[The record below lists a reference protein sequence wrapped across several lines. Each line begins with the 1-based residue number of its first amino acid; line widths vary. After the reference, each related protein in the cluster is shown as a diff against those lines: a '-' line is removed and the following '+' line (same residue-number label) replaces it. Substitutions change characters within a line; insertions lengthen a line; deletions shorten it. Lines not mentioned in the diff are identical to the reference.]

1 MATLVATP
9 TLWLALAALC
19 VLHPDHPDQLTS
31 HAAHLLRGG
40 NAAAQPAQP
49 RSSAMQ
55 QQQQQQDA
63 DAAAA
68 PPEPRPTCENHD
80 DGVTAALVLCE
91 ECGGL
96 CAECDRVLHLSKRTR
111 LHRRAVFRHH
121 HQDIRVDLHEGC
133 GRVKL
138 WWLLALADANTL
150 KAMLELRGPS
160 EAGLA
165 PSATG
170 GGGIGSNGG
179 PSSSG
184 SSHSCCRFCGSP
196 AQSQSLLS
204 PSSVPVCGDPECQ
217 SFGREACLRVHP
229 CGHPCGGLRDE
240 APCLP
245 CLHGCDPTA
254 PLAAKLKQD
263 ADDMCMI
270 CFSEALSAAPA
281 LQLGCGHVFH
291 AHCCRAVLRRRW
303 PGPRITF
310 GFSLCPI
317 CKVPMQHPRL
327 EELLAPVHGLYED
340 VRRKALM
347 RLEYEG
353 LNHADAITARYQND
367 PAAFAL
373 DRYAY
378 YVCFKCGKAYY
389 GGEARCGDQA
399 VRFVAGQP
407 DPDEYDPQELVCGG
421 CSDVARAQMC
431 PKHGTD
437 FLEYKCRYCC
447 SVAVFFCFGT
457 THFCNACHDDFQ
469 RVTNLSRAELPACP
483 AGPRAQPLEGNAEC
497 PLHVQHPPTGEEFAL
512 GCGVCR
518 NAHTF

>member
-1 MATLVATP
+1 MLKRFPRYWLNVTQWDDRGNFFSLHQTLHRGSVATLVATP

-40 NAAAQPAQP
+40 NAAAQPAQQ
-49 RSSAMQ
+49 RSSAM

-184 SSHSCCRFCGSP
+184 SSHSCCRKNQCTIESIAKDVDLRKFLKTLDCLFGCT
-196 AQSQSLLS
+196 
-204 PSSVPVCGDPECQ
+204 PSHKRYT
-217 SFGREACLRVHP
+217 GR
-229 CGHPCGGLRDE
+229 
-240 APCLP
+240 
-245 CLHGCDPTA
+245 
-254 PLAAKLKQD
+254 
-263 ADDMCMI
+263 
-270 CFSEALSAAPA
+270 
-281 LQLGCGHVFH
+281 
-291 AHCCRAVLRRRW
+291 
-303 PGPRITF
+303 TF
-310 GFSLCPI
+310 DLI
-317 CKVPMQHPRL
+317 
-327 EELLAPVHGLYED
+327 
-340 VRRKALM
+340 
-347 RLEYEG
+347 
-353 LNHADAITARYQND
+353 I
-367 PAAFAL
+367 
-373 DRYAY
+373 
-378 YVCFKCGKAYY
+378 
-389 GGEARCGDQA
+389 
-399 VRFVAGQP
+399 
-407 DPDEYDPQELVCGG
+407 
-421 CSDVARAQMC
+421 
-431 PKHGTD
+431 
-437 FLEYKCRYCC
+437 
-447 SVAVFFCFGT
+447 
-457 THFCNACHDDFQ
+457 
-469 RVTNLSRAELPACP
+469 
-483 AGPRAQPLEGNAEC
+483 
-497 PLHVQHPPTGEEFAL
+497 
-512 GCGVCR
+512 
-518 NAHTF
+518 